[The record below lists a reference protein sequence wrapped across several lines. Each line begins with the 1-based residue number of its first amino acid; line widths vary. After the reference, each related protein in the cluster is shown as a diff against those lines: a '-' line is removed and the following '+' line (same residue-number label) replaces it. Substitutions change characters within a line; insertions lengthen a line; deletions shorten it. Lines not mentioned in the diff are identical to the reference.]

1 MSVFALALD
10 RLFIDPNLS
19 VPGLWRGS
27 GEGPGQAVQV
37 VRVEPRQGL
46 ELGGTKLVQDAVLLD
61 VRASEAGAIAEGDT
75 IEVEGVVHRIQAPP
89 TPMMGGLVLRLDVL
103 AQ

>member
-1 MSVFALALD
+1 MSTFALALD
-10 RLFIDPNLS
+10 QLFVDPNLS
-19 VPGLWRGS
+19 LPGLWRSNGV
-27 GEGPGQAVQV
+27 GPGQAI
-37 VRVEPRQGL
+37 RVIRAEPRQAF

-61 VRASEAGAIAEGDT
+61 VRGCEAGTITEGDT

-89 TPMMGGLVLRLDVL
+89 TAMMGGLVLRLDVL